1 MNEKYDERK
10 VYAAEIVEEL
20 VEMRFQKL
28 QSMYIDD
35 HSSSIGRTA
44 FDVLDDSVVKIEPY
58 HQ

>member
-20 VEMRFQKL
+20 VEMRFKKL

-35 HSSSIGRTA
+35 HSSSRMVSA
-44 FDVLDDSVVKIEPY
+44 QYWKDSLRCSR
-58 HQ
+58 